1 MRLARHRLSPYFALT
16 AVFAGVFIAA
26 DDQTVVVTVLPNMMR
41 DMGVQVNELNKA
53 SWTITGYLLGYLA
66 AMPFIG
72 RASDIWGHRRV
83 FIICMAL
90 FMVGSAAV
98 ALTSSL
104 NWLIAAR
111 VFQALGAGALVPVS
125 IAMVGDLFPS
135 HSRGVPL
142 GIMGASAEAG
152 GVIGPLW
159 GGIII
164 KYLSW
169 QWVFWINLPLGGVVI
184 AATFLLIEPS
194 PRTRSSVDY
203 IGGALITAA
212 LATMTLGLARI
223 DALDWLTALYM
234 AASLVL
240 FALFVVR
247 QRYAHEPLL
256 PKGMFRTWA
265 FRASNLVHMLV
276 GAALIIGMV
285 TIPLMANTVLNLSPL
300 EGGLHLMRLTAA
312 MPVGAVLGGIA
323 AQRFNYRVPTVVG
336 LALAA
341 AGFWLMSGWDLAIS
355 DPMLTIHLA
364 IAGLGF
370 GLVIAPVALAA
381 INSVREDD
389 KGTAASLITGARITG
404 MTLGLAAL
412 TAWGTSHFGH
422 LVTGL
427 QIPYPLIAE
436 TTSSYQQRVDEFQQ
450 QLTDAGLTVF
460 NDFFLVAAGLC
471 LLGILAA
478 LFMAWDKNRSPET

>member
-1 MRLARHRLSPYFALT
+1 
-16 AVFAGVFIAA
+16 
-26 DDQTVVVTVLPNMMR
+26 MMR

-83 FIICMAL
+83 FITCMAL

-135 HSRGVPL
+135 HNRGVPL

-223 DALDWLTALYM
+223 DALDWLMALYM
-234 AASLVL
+234 AASLAL
-240 FALFVVR
+240 FGLFVVR

-256 PKGMFRTWA
+256 PKAMFRTWA

-341 AGFWLMSGWDLAIS
+341 AGFWLMSGWDQAIS

-404 MTLGLAAL
+404 MALGLAAL

-427 QIPYPLIAE
+427 HIPYPLIGE
-436 TTSSYQQRVDEFQQ
+436 TALSYQQRVDEFQQ
-450 QLTDAGLTVF
+450 QLTDVGMTVF

-471 LLGILAA
+471 LLGLVPA
-478 LFMAWDKNRSPET
+478 LFMTWNKNRSPET

>member
-1 MRLARHRLSPYFALT
+1 LT

-26 DDQTVVVTVLPNMMR
+26 DDQTVVVTVLPAMMR
-41 DMGVQVNELNKA
+41 DMGVQVNELNRA

-125 IAMVGDLFPS
+125 IAIVGDLFPS

-169 QWVFWINLPLGGVVI
+169 QWVFWINLPLGAAVI

-212 LATMTLGLARI
+212 LATMTLGLARV
-223 DALDWLTALYM
+223 DSLDWLMVLYM
-234 AASLVL
+234 AAALGL
-240 FALFVVR
+240 FGLFVLR
-247 QRYAHEPLL
+247 QRSAHEPLL
-256 PKGMFRTWA
+256 PKDMFKTWA
-265 FRASNLVHMLV
+265 FRASNLVHLLV

-285 TIPLMANTVLNLSPL
+285 TIPLMANTVLGLSPL
-300 EGGLHLMRLTAA
+300 EGGLHLMRITAA
-312 MPVGAVLGGIA
+312 IPVGAVLGGVA
-323 AQRFNYRVPTVVG
+323 AQRLDYRVPTVIG

-341 AGFWLMSGWDLAIS
+341 VGFWLISSWDLTIS
-355 DPMLTIHLA
+355 DPKLTIHLA

-381 INSVREDD
+381 INSVRETD
-389 KGTAASLITGARITG
+389 KGTAASLITGSRITG
-404 MTLGLAAL
+404 MALGLAAL
-412 TAWGTSHFGH
+412 TAWGTSHFGN

-427 QIPYPLIAE
+427 QIPYPLVGEAAA
-436 TTSSYQQRVDEFQQ
+436 SYQQRVDEFQR

-471 LLGILAA
+471 VLGIVAA
-478 LFMAWDKNRSPET
+478 LFMAWDKDRTPEA